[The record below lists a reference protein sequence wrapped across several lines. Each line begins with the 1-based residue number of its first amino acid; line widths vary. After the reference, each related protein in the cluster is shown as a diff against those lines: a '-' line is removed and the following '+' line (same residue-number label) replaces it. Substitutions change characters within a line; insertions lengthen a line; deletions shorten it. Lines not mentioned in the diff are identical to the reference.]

1 MDMIRRSAGIRE
13 NGPQF
18 TMLVLINLFVGA
30 MVGLERTVL
39 PLLGEQQ
46 FGLVSAS
53 AAVSFIIS
61 FGFSKAVLNLFAGRF
76 ADRFGRR
83 NVLLAG
89 WGVGALVPLTI
100 ILATH
105 WWIVIF
111 ANILLGVNQAL
122 TWSMTVNMKLDIVKE
137 KQRGLAVGL
146 NEAAGYIGLSMA
158 AVLSGYIAARFGLR
172 PEPFYLG
179 FAFAVIGFLLALF
192 VKETSPAKSRGRKPA
207 AALSSKEIFLRT
219 TWEDRTLSRISFAGM
234 ATNLKDGMAWGLFPI
249 FFVQQ
254 DLSVNATAV
263 LVSAYPVAW
272 GASQLITGYISDR
285 VGRRILI
292 VSGMLLQACSLWWVI
307 FTNQYTMWLIG
318 AMLLGVGTAMVYP
331 TLQAAVGDAS
341 DPTWRATSLGVY
353 RFWRDSGYAFGAL
366 FAGVLADAINVTW
379 AIGIVASV
387 PFLAGLLFMNSRAEV
402 VKGY

>member
-1 MDMIRRSAGIRE
+1 MNRNRKGIRE
-13 NGPQF
+13 NGLQF
-18 TMLVLINLFVGA
+18 AMLVLINLFVGG

-61 FGFSKAVLNLFAGRF
+61 FGFSKAILNLFAGRF

-83 NVLLAG
+83 SVLLAG
-89 WGVGALVPLTI
+89 WGIGALVPLFI
-100 ILATH
+100 ILAAH
-105 WWIVIF
+105 WWMVIF
-111 ANILLGVNQAL
+111 ANVLLGINQAL

-146 NEAAGYIGLSMA
+146 NEAAGYIGLSIA
-158 AVLSGYIAARFGLR
+158 AVLSGYIAVRYGLR

-179 FAFAVIGFLLALF
+179 FAFAATGFLLALF
-192 VKETSPAKSRGRKPA
+192 VQETSPAKTKAGEQTS
-207 AALSSKEIFLRT
+207 ALSAKEIFIRT
-219 TWEDRTLSRISFAGM
+219 TWKDRTLSRISFAGL
-234 ATNLKDGMAWGLFPI
+234 ATNLKDGMAWGLFPVY
-249 FFVQQ
+249 FSRQ
-254 DLSVNATAV
+254 DLSVDSVAV

-272 GASQLITGYISDR
+272 GLSQLITGYMSDR

-292 VSGMLLQACSLWWVI
+292 IMGMLLQASSIWWII
-307 FTNQYTMWLIG
+307 FTNQYALWLVG
-318 AMLLGVGTAMVYP
+318 ALLLGVGTAMVYP

-341 DPTWRATSLGVY
+341 DSTWRASSLGVY

-366 FAGVLADAINVTW
+366 FAGVLADAIDVSW
-379 AIGIVASV
+379 AIGIVAFV
-387 PFLAGLLFMNSRAEV
+387 PFFAGLLIINLR
-402 VKGY
+402 VKYK